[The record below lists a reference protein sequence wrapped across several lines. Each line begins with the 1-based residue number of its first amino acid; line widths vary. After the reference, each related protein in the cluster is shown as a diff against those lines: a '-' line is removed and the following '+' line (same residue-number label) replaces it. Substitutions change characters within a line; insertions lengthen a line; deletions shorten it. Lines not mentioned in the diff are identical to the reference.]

1 MGKLGG
7 GGSQAV
13 SILCDWSGK
22 HIWLFLADLE
32 LEAEAVK
39 REAGSRGSTSDLSGL
54 TVAEAVVWHF
64 GLVAARLWVRLF
76 LS

>member
-1 MGKLGG
+1 M
-7 GGSQAV
+7 

-39 REAGSRGSTSDLSGL
+39 TEAGSHGPTSDLSGL